1 MRSVLLVLAL
11 ALTGCSTTPPQALTP
26 ITQASTLPADWFRG
40 DNPELNKFHKAQMNP
55 AIGEAQVKAAVQ
67 QKLGGSTTSE
77 MKVEIKDAQW
87 AKDNLNYEQQL
98 YTLDS
103 PVWVVQVTGD
113 IAPPDREVPVRYKS
127 GTFVVDVEFG
137 RVIST
142 TLKP

>member
-1 MRSVLLVLAL
+1 MRSVFLVLAV
-11 ALTGCSTTPPQALTP
+11 ALSGCPATQPQAPTL
-26 ITQASTLPADWFRG
+26 QASALPADWFRG
-40 DNPELNKFHKAQMNP
+40 DNPELNKFHKAKVNP

-67 QKLGGSTTSE
+67 SKLQGSTTNE
-77 MKVEIKDAQW
+77 LKVELKDAQW

-103 PVWVVQVTGD
+103 PVWVVWATGD
-113 IAPPDREVPVRYKS
+113 IAPPDEGAPRYKS

-142 TLKP
+142 ILKP